1 MSEDKAI
8 LRNRTIERA
17 ALKVISKGLPSS
29 KRLLARLDESF
40 FGNTVNLHVYRRI
53 KNQIQR
59 THEIPSWRSLQHD
72 PSFDD
77 TVKTALISYKED
89 IQVSRKVCDEIFDQL
104 ATYRRRRLIDKISRT
119 GNEGLLQKRD
129 DQQILD
135 QISQDLIQAR
145 ANKKQKARLA
155 LGANS
160 NYKSRMEKIMSGEA
174 IPVWPTGLREF
185 DERGGGIAVG
195 SLILIGGPTGFG
207 KTALMQTIDNNFAD
221 FGLRVGE
228 ISLEMDDD
236 EVLLRRMSSIC
247 SVPQDKILRNQLTP
261 KEKEHIRVTMD
272 AKIKAWG
279 RKDSGVFVHTPD
291 SITMEGVIA
300 ETEAYDYHVVSIDYI
315 SLMEGMG
322 GKDFWQ
328 KLQEG
333 CRLGKLDAKR
343 RKGITI
349 ILVQTSKEDELRLS
363 TLMMTHADYAMFIKY
378 SPDSDEEDF
387 VDITMPKAR
396 KIKKTPF
403 TVGKDLAYAR
413 FINYDKEKPEKVT
426 GPGRKVTTDKPI
438 RTQGGQKTAQAGQ
451 KSPQIE
457 RSQIDDEIESYFAD
471 KDNF

>member
-1 MSEDKAI
+1 
-8 LRNRTIERA
+8 
-17 ALKVISKGLPSS
+17 
-29 KRLLARLDESF
+29 
-40 FGNTVNLHVYRRI
+40 
-53 KNQIQR
+53 
-59 THEIPSWRSLQHD
+59 
-72 PSFDD
+72 
-77 TVKTALISYKED
+77 
-89 IQVSRKVCDEIFDQL
+89 
-104 ATYRRRRLIDKISRT
+104 
-119 GNEGLLQKRD
+119 
-129 DQQILD
+129 
-135 QISQDLIQAR
+135 
-145 ANKKQKARLA
+145 
-155 LGANS
+155 
-160 NYKSRMEKIMSGEA
+160 
-174 IPVWPTGLREF
+174 
-185 DERGGGIAVG
+185 
-195 SLILIGGPTGFG
+195 
-207 KTALMQTIDNNFAD
+207 
-221 FGLRVGE
+221 
-228 ISLEMDDD
+228 
-236 EVLLRRMSSIC
+236 
-247 SVPQDKILRNQLTP
+247 
-261 KEKEHIRVTMD
+261 
-272 AKIKAWG
+272 
-279 RKDSGVFVHTPD
+279 
-291 SITMEGVIA
+291 
-300 ETEAYDYHVVSIDYI
+300 
-315 SLMEGMG
+315 MEGMG